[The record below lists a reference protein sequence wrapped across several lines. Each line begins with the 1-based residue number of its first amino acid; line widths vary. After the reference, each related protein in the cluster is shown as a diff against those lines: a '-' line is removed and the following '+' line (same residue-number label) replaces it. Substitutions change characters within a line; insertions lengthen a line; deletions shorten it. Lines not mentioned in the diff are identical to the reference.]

1 MGNFFVISLSLFVL
15 HSHVHFYLETGRVR
29 QLKDVSDISTIHN
42 AQGHD
47 KGHYARPRLHGGVSR
62 DSGQLQLSRGL
73 RKWQASHECHLRGA
87 YISSSKQT
95 YTTTTTTATTR
106 SNYNNRSPT
115 RSSSSQEQGRR
126 WQQGARI
133 CVCVLSVY

>member
-1 MGNFFVISLSLFVL
+1 MGNFFVMSLFL
-15 HSHVHFYLETGRVR
+15 FRCLMSTLSTTGRVR

-73 RKWQASHECHLRGA
+73 RKWQASHECHLRGP
-87 YISSSKQT
+87 YINSSKQT
-95 YTTTTTTATTR
+95 NTTTSATTTPTTKATTTASASSAR
-106 SNYNNRSPT
+106 PPT
-115 RSSSSQEQGRR
+115 SLKGGGGEREGR
-126 WQQGARI
+126 
-133 CVCVLSVY
+133 VCVLSVC